1 MYNIHPRFL
10 QYYVICRCNYRI
22 MELNIS
28 RENTVYL
35 VGYSTGQY
43 DDFYI
48 INIFITENEEVAK
61 KWVEKFNKIHSVWK
75 KYFKERFEDAEGYW
89 IDTEKEEDYQ
99 HWDRYYQI
107 TEINGAFYKPIKFRQ

>member
-1 MYNIHPRFL
+1 
-10 QYYVICRCNYRI
+10 

-28 RENTVYL
+28 RKNTVYL

-48 INIFITENEEVAK
+48 VNVFITENEEIAK

-75 KYFKERFEDAEGYW
+75 KYFKERFEDAE
-89 IDTEKEEDYQ
+89 KEEDYQ

-107 TEINGAFYKPIKFRQ
+107 TEINSAFYKPIKFR

>member
-1 MYNIHPRFL
+1 MG
-10 QYYVICRCNYRI
+10 
-22 MELNIS
+22 LNIS
-28 RENTVYL
+28 RKNTVYL

-48 INIFITENEEVAK
+48 VNVFITENEEIAK

-75 KYFKERFEDAEGYW
+75 KYFKERFEDAE
-89 IDTEKEEDYQ
+89 KEEDYQ

-107 TEINGAFYKPIKFRQ
+107 TEINSAFYKPIKFR